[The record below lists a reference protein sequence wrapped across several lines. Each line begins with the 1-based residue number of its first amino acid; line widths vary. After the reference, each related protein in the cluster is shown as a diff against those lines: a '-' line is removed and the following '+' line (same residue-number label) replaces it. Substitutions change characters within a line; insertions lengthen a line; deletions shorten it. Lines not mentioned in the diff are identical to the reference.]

1 MSLEPVIS
9 RTDVSPEDFATLQKT
24 NKEFMHLVSV
34 APISQE
40 SDEQFTAIVM
50 IMEQYFIDALTTV
63 AEALR

>member
-9 RTDVSPEDFATLQKT
+9 RTDVSPEDFVTLQKT

-34 APISQE
+34 APSSQE

>member
-1 MSLEPVIS
+1 
-9 RTDVSPEDFATLQKT
+9 
-24 NKEFMHLVSV
+24 MHLVSV
-34 APISQE
+34 APSSQE